1 MAATDILTS
10 IQVRPYNLQFVK
22 TMRTLSPSD
31 VGNLINLR
39 GMVVRVSSIIPDLQ
53 EAFFRCTLCGHSLRI
68 PVVKGVVEVMRG
80 CLHHL
85 PVCPVNAAASGDVG
99 HRIQQCAKNARPGTA

>member
-1 MAATDILTS
+1 MKLYNQLIRYPSEVIPLLDSVATDVYADINDVAATDILTS

-39 GMVVRVSSIIPDLQ
+39 GMVVR
-53 EAFFRCTLCGHSLRI
+53 
-68 PVVKGVVEVMRG
+68 
-80 CLHHL
+80 
-85 PVCPVNAAASGDVG
+85 
-99 HRIQQCAKNARPGTA
+99 